1 MAAVV
6 NQDIC
11 IGCGS
16 CVGVCPVQ
24 AIEMNDEGRAQVDPD
39 VCISC
44 GACVG
49 VCPVGAITLE

>member
-6 NQDIC
+6 NDEQC

-16 CVGVCPVQ
+16 CEGACPVG
-24 AIEMNDEGRAQVDPD
+24 AITLPDGVAVVDAD
-39 VCISC
+39 TCIEC

-49 VCPVGAITLE
+49 VCPTGAISL